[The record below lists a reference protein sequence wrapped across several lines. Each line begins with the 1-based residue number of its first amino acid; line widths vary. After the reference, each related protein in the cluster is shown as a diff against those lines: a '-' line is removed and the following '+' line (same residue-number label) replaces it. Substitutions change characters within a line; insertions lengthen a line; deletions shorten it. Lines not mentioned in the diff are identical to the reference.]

1 MLQFE
6 DLVVNNFLYWKDE
19 CIWGKNQKSIWIMHC
34 WSMYNIYIYIY
45 IFFLSLSVLMW
56 EKGQS
61 QVIFVRKVFKLKFT
75 TALHSIWVK
84 KNLRGATEKKT
95 NKKPNVLLKM
105 LGLLVIKLVN
115 LLVFERISW
124 LIISNWSFQ
133 KKCGICI
140 NQMSYPLWLGWGKRQ
155 SCRKSRYGHKRPT
168 KVCGGHPP
176 KDLHLYLIIQ
186 WHLQRMFVWMLGKG

>member
-45 IFFLSLSVLMW
+45 FFITKCINVRERAKSSNFCSQGLQIEIYNSATLHLS
-56 EKGQS
+56 
-61 QVIFVRKVFKLKFT
+61 
-75 TALHSIWVK
+75 K

-95 NKKPNVLLKM
+95 NKKPNVLLKI

-133 KKCGICI
+133 KK
-140 NQMSYPLWLGWGKRQ
+140 NANS
-155 SCRKSRYGHKRPT
+155 
-168 KVCGGHPP
+168 
-176 KDLHLYLIIQ
+176 DLEMALTS
-186 WHLQRMFVWMLGKG
+186 